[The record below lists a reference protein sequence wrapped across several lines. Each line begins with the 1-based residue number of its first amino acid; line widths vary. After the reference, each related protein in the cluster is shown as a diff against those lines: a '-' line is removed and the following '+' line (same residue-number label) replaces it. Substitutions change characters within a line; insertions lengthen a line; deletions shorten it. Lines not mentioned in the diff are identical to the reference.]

1 MINTES
7 HNNLFPVFLK
17 TESLKFLII
26 GGGETALEKISF
38 MAKNSP
44 KAIVKLIAPIVSPG
58 IMKIAPSLPGL
69 FVEYRKF
76 REDDLDGADVVI
88 AATGNRELNR
98 EIWKLAKAKRI
109 LVNVVDTPD
118 MGNFY
123 LGSIVTKGDLKIA
136 ISTNGKSPTFSKRI
150 RELLEKVLPDNLQQA
165 IENLSTIRKRL
176 KGDLKYKIKILNEIT
191 SNLVVKDE

>member
-1 MINTES
+1 MTAAES

-17 TESLKFLII
+17 VESLRFLII

-38 MAKNSP
+38 MVKNSP
-44 KAIVKLIAPIVSPG
+44 KAKVKLVAPVISPV
-58 IMKIAPSLPGL
+58 IRKIATSFPGL
-69 FVEYRKF
+69 LLEYRKF
-76 REDDLDGADVVI
+76 REDDLDDADVVI
-88 AATGNRELNR
+88 AATGKRELNR
-98 EIWKLAKAKRI
+98 EIWELAKSKRL

-123 LGSIVTKGDLKIA
+123 LGSIVSKGDLKIA

-150 RELLEKVLPDNLQQA
+150 RELLEEVLPDTLQQA
-165 IENLSTIRKRL
+165 IENLSAIRRRL